1 MTACVL
7 GVWRWDHETPNSR
20 WTNIWGL
27 AIWLRSLGKLLPGLM
42 SLGMGSVLIIMI
54 EREEREEEGGEKGLD
69 VTELVVALGI
79 MQGLS
84 VSRIWPKWLLANA
97 RCA

>member
-1 MTACVL
+1 
-7 GVWRWDHETPNSR
+7 
-20 WTNIWGL
+20 
-27 AIWLRSLGKLLPGLM
+27 
-42 SLGMGSVLIIMI
+42 MGSVLIIMI